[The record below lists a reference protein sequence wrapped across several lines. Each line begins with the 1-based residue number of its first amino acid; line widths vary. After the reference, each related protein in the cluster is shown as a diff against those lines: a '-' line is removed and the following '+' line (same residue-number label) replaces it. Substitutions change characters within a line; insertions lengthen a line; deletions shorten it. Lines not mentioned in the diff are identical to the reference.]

1 MRPLPPP
8 RDAAQ
13 RKRDALHRLEAD
25 EDAWVSTVTAADGAP
40 TLVPLSFVWH
50 RERLVMSTKG
60 SNPTARNLTARGESW
75 VAIGHTRDVVLLHC
89 TVEVLANDALPQ
101 DAADALATKLGWNPH
116 GRAPWV
122 FLRFTPQRMLVWREE
137 NELPERELMRDGGW
151 RV

>member
-13 RKRDALHRLEAD
+13 RKRDTLRLLQTE
-25 EDAWVSTVTAADGAP
+25 EDAWISSASADGAP

-60 SNPTARNLTARGESW
+60 SNPTARNLAARGESR
-75 VAIGHTRDVVLLHC
+75 VALGTTRDVVLADC
-89 TVEVLANDALPQ
+89 TVEVLANDALPL
-101 DAADALATKLGWNPH
+101 DASDALAVKLGWNPR

-122 FLRFTPQRMLVWREE
+122 FLRFTPHRLLVWREE
-137 NELPERELMRDGGW
+137 NELAGRELMRDGVW